1 MVAVERGRNLALPAH
16 DSSLGGGAASSA
28 NGDFD
33 GAPAQ
38 PPAPYVTQLLSY
50 VLIYLS
56 TYLPPPPSFA
66 LPYLR
71 ERPRSS
77 LVSVSVLCSNVERNV
92 ELPLLMSKLPSHD
105 CTHFLYLGMSWSST
119 VAL

>member
-56 TYLPPPPSFA
+56 TYLPPPPLHAGGPACS
-66 LPYLR
+66 LPDPVNAFPQAYGAA
-71 ERPRSS
+71 
-77 LVSVSVLCSNVERNV
+77 VL
-92 ELPLLMSKLPSHD
+92 
-105 CTHFLYLGMSWSST
+105 Y
-119 VAL
+119 